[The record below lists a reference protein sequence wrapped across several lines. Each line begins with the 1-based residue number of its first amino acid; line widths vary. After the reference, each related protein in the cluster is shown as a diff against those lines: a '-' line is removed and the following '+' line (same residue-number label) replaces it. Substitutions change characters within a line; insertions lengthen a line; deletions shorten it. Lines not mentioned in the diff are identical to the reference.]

1 MISLLNSKR
10 KLFMIGVLL
19 APLFPATSD
28 AQSLCVQMMNDSA
41 VERSVTVRPGSTMR
55 LSFRHSIYGSH
66 VEEVFALRRDG
77 FQLTQLRYGEARL
90 VDFYGHEHG
99 QLENDIWI
107 VTPTPTLLPSLNLH
121 LSADAVMSLRF
132 DQSANANQLAIQPGS
147 ALRLTVATCKKSA
160 DD

>member
-1 MISLLNSKR
+1 MQQRSL
-10 KLFMIGVLL
+10 GVRDEQN
-19 APLFPATSD
+19 PSE
-28 AQSLCVQMMNDSA
+28 AQPHCVELTNASGTQRSLPITLGN
-41 VERSVTVRPGSTMR
+41 TLR

-99 QLENDIWI
+99 QLENGIWI